1 MAKVLINQLMDELNQ
16 FITQDSVDDQEKR
29 WAMHQTTDVQLQATI
44 KQLTTTDIKLIAYL
58 GQLGACHAKD
68 LPEPTGLSQAT
79 VSRGLTKL
87 ARLGLATKFR
97 DLNNNKEVL
106 VRLTTIG
113 QTVVGL
119 HTQLDAA
126 IAAQAQSIADDYSE
140 EELARFVTLMR
151 RIREI
156 EI

>member
-16 FITQDSVDDQEKR
+16 FITQDSVDDQEKQ
-29 WAMHQTTDVQLQATI
+29 WAMRKTTDAQLQATI

-87 ARLGLATKFR
+87 ARLALATKFR

-106 VRLTTIG
+106 VRLTTAG
-113 QTVVGL
+113 QDVAVL
-119 HTQLDAA
+119 HARFDV
-126 IAAQAQSIADDYSE
+126 SIA
-140 EELARFVTLMR
+140 V
-151 RIREI
+151 
-156 EI
+156 